1 MMVGM
6 WGGEGIES
14 LFSKGLTT
22 HRPKAD
28 IGGVNLSKAFLFT
41 KRIVKFVFNMKINP
55 STWKKI
61 IQFIIT
67 ILTTIAGTIAVQS
80 CMAG

>member
-6 WGGEGIES
+6 WGGEDIES
-14 LFSKGLTT
+14 LVLKGLTT

-41 KRIVKFVFNMKINP
+41 KRICGFCDICVSNQKYLFN
-55 STWKKI
+55 
-61 IQFIIT
+61 
-67 ILTTIAGTIAVQS
+67 
-80 CMAG
+80 

>member
-6 WGGEGIES
+6 WGGEGMES
-14 LFSKGLTT
+14 LVSKGLTT

-41 KRIVKFVFNMKINP
+41 IRI
-55 STWKKI
+55 
-61 IQFIIT
+61 
-67 ILTTIAGTIAVQS
+67 
-80 CMAG
+80 

>member
-6 WGGEGIES
+6 WGGEDIES
-14 LFSKGLTT
+14 LFSKVLTT

-41 KRIVKFVFNMKINP
+41 K
-55 STWKKI
+55 
-61 IQFIIT
+61 
-67 ILTTIAGTIAVQS
+67 
-80 CMAG
+80 